1 MENTYQMVREMASE
15 NMDDPLCFKLATIF
29 DWGLSMK
36 SDSIC
41 MYRCSWEED
50 CNWYMNMD
58 EDDLKD
64 VEYETCAGQT
74 VTMEEGCYDM
84 GFCSSTGEGRD
95 WLFWLWPYEEDSEWA
110 DEPMYYWIPQ
120 VYTEP
125 WGCQLTYDIASQ
137 KNMEWE
143 WDEWCSEEEI
153 DSRTCQSLM
162 LYPTMLSETSTW
174 EIYLKFKIGVQGTNT
189 AKNYYQFFKWDWEM
203 YNMMEEEDYWND
215 DDMYDME
222 CPSDDYYCEDWDDY
236 YGEDWE
242 MPSFEE
248 MEAVFMEF
256 NYQLT

>member
-1 MENTYQMVREMASE
+1 MVREKASE
-15 NMDDPLCFKLATIF
+15 NREDPLCFKLATIF
-29 DWGLSMK
+29 DWGLSMQ

-58 EDDLKD
+58 DDDLKD

-74 VTMEEGCYDM
+74 VTMEDGCYDM
-84 GFCSSTGEGRD
+84 GFCSDTSEGRD
-95 WLFWLWPYEEDSEWA
+95 WMFWLWPMEEDSEWA

-125 WGCQLTYDIASQ
+125 WGCQLTYEVAAQ

-153 DSRTCQSLM
+153 DSMTCQSLM
-162 LYPTMLSETSTW
+162 LYPTMLDETSRA

-203 YNMMEEEDYWND
+203 YNMMDEEMDMYYGM
-215 DDMYDME
+215 DDMDME
-222 CPSDDYYCEDWDDY
+222 CPEDVSDCEAW
-236 YGEDWE
+236 EDE
-242 MPSFEE
+242 MDMYEDMEITFE
-248 MEAVFMEF
+248 MASEAFSEF
-256 NYQLT
+256 NFDLT